1 MTGKKL
7 QESRA
12 LHGWGLLQTVGDRAE
27 VSLGEPGNLAGY
39 SGSVQSPGLHL
50 SDCQVSAL
58 DEAVVKACLLWR
70 PGYIQWLTAKFIV
83 KHPRS
88 VIKASVSMT

>member
-1 MTGKKL
+1 MRGVFAQWRTLAVRRKVPTSLFFQVGHESRETLVLMTGKKL

-12 LHGWGLLQTVGDRAE
+12 LHGWGLFQTVGDRAE

-50 SDCQVSAL
+50 S
-58 DEAVVKACLLWR
+58 
-70 PGYIQWLTAKFIV
+70 PTA
-83 KHPRS
+83 R
-88 VIKASVSMT
+88 